1 MGLVVN
7 TNVSSLDA
15 QRYLSRSSNS
25 LDTAYQRLS
34 SGLRINSAKDDAAG
48 LQISNRMTSQIQGL
62 NRAVKN
68 GQDGISVSQ
77 TAEGAMDELTTMM
90 QRMRTLAV
98 QSQDGVNNSD
108 DRNALQA
115 EVSSLKSEMSRVA
128 QTTQFGGVNLLD
140 GKFSAKFLVG
150 ANAGANQNISVNIS
164 RTDGWGAKGL
174 GLANL
179 SVQSVGQSSAA
190 INLLDN
196 GIKTVDSQRAKLGAI
211 QNRFDS
217 TIRNLTNVSENV
229 TGARSRIRDTDFA
242 KETAQLTKSK
252 ILQQTSTSIL
262 AQANQRPQAALAL
275 I

>member
-7 TNVSSLDA
+7 TNVSSLNA
-15 QRYLSRSSNS
+15 QRYLSRSSS
-25 LDTAYQRLS
+25 QLDTAYQRLS
-34 SGLRINSAKDDAAG
+34 SGKRINSAKDDAAG

-68 GQDGISVSQ
+68 GQDGISVAQ

-90 QRMRTLAV
+90 QRMRSLAV

-115 EVSSLKSEMSRVA
+115 EVSSLKAEMSRVS
-128 QTTQFGGVNLLD
+128 QTTQFGGVNVLD
-140 GKFSAKFLVG
+140 GGYSAKFLVG
-150 ANAGANQNISVNIS
+150 ANAGSNQNISVNIS
-164 RTDGWGAKGL
+164 RTDGWGATGL
-174 GLANL
+174 GLASL
-179 SVQSVGQSSAA
+179 SVSSVGQASAA
-190 INLLDN
+190 IGSLD
-196 GIKTVDSQRAKLGAI
+196 GAIKAVDSQRAKLGAI

-217 TIRNLTNVSENV
+217 TIRNLTNVGENV
-229 TGARSRIRDTDFA
+229 TSARSRIRDTDFA
-242 KETAQLTKSK
+242 KETAHLTQSK

>member
-1 MGLVVN
+1 MALVVN

-15 QRYLSRSSNS
+15 QRYLSRSSS
-25 LDTAYQRLS
+25 QLDTAYQRLS
-34 SGLRINSAKDDAAG
+34 SGKRINSAKDDAAG

-62 NRAVKN
+62 NRSVKN
-68 GQDGISVSQ
+68 GQDGISVAQ

-115 EVSSLKSEMSRVA
+115 EVSSLKTEMSRVS

-140 GKFSAKFLVG
+140 GTFSAKFLVG

-164 RTDGWGAKGL
+164 RASGWGAAGL
-174 GLANL
+174 GLSGL

-190 INLLDN
+190 IGSLDTA
-196 GIKTVDSQRAKLGAI
+196 IKAVDSQRAKLGAI

-229 TGARSRIRDTDFA
+229 TSARSRIRDTDFA
-242 KETAQLTKSK
+242 KETAKLTESK